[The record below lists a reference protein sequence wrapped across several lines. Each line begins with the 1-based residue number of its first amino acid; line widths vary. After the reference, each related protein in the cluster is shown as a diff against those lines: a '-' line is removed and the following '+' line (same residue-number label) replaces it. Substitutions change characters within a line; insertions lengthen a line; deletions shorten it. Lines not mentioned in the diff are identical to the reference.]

1 MACEPSTVPSLRS
14 TMPFSGFGSEPQS
27 MAVEE
32 EKERRKMKGEKEKE
46 EEKRKREK
54 GKEEQKG

>member
-1 MACEPSTVPSLRS
+1 MASEPSIVPPLRS

-32 EKERRKMKGEKEKE
+32 KERRKMKGEKEKE
-46 EEKRKREK
+46 EEKE
-54 GKEEQKG
+54 

>member
-1 MACEPSTVPSLRS
+1 MASEPSIVPPLRS

-32 EKERRKMKGEKEKE
+32 TEKERRKMKGEKEKE
-46 EEKRKREK
+46 EEKE
-54 GKEEQKG
+54 